1 MFSNLIRFITS
12 HREQLVLAGWLLSA
26 AVLVFVLGLAS
37 GRYDWQPARALKLV
51 ERVWTEATED
61 HWYYFAT
68 NATRRAESPGEPD
81 AGVNLVTRVAADSE
95 IAAEIYDQA
104 GNRLHSWKV
113 DWFDVWP
120 DATHLRPEL
129 VPKRKM
135 NAHIHGAVVLDDGSL
150 VFNYDNMGMVRLAK
164 DSTVMWRLP
173 YRTHHS
179 LYLDSEGDLWTCGI
193 RERNTPDPRLPY
205 SPLPTDEFTI
215 VRVSPEGKIKQE
227 IAIADVLEKNGYTA
241 FYYMR
246 PTHPD
251 NEVMRLGQLHLND
264 IETFPADMPAGKFS
278 PGDILVS
285 LRDINTIFVFNPD
298 TLKIKQLWLGTVI
311 NQHDPDFVDGN
322 HVSVFDN
329 YNRRLSEERGTG
341 EDFSRIVILSAIGE
355 KPQIYFRGSKEL
367 PFYSPIMGKHQWLP
381 NKHLLITSAL
391 QGKAIEL
398 DENRKVVWE
407 FNNIIDKHRAAL
419 VEEVQRLSPDKSALF
434 DPNS

>member
-1 MFSNLIRFITS
+1 MSSKIIQTIKS
-12 HREQLVLAGWLLSA
+12 HREQLIVVFWLMSA

-51 ERVWTEATED
+51 ERVWREATED

-68 NATRRAESPGEPD
+68 DATKRAQTYGEPT

-120 DATHLRPEL
+120 EATHLRPEL

-179 LYLDSEGDLWTCGI
+179 LYLGSDGDLWACGI
-193 RERNTPDPRLPY
+193 RERNTPDPRLPTVD
-205 SPLPTDEFTI
+205 LPTDEFTI
-215 VRVSPEGKIKQE
+215 VRVSPEGKVKQE
-227 IAIADVLEKNGYTA
+227 ILISDILEKNGLDA
-241 FYYMR
+241 FYFMR
-246 PTHPD
+246 PPRPND
-251 NEVMRLGQLHLND
+251 VMRMGQLHLND
-264 IETFPADMPAGKFS
+264 IETFPASMTPGKFR

-285 LRDINTIFVFNPD
+285 LRDINTVFVFNPD
-298 TLKIKQLWLGTVI
+298 TLKIKQLWLGTVV

-329 YNRRLSEERGTG
+329 YNRRLTEERGTA
-341 EDFSRIVILSAIGE
+341 DDYSRIVILSAIGE
-355 KPQIYFRGSKEL
+355 QPEVYYRGNEEH
-367 PFYSPIMGKHQWLP
+367 PFYTAIMGKHQWLP

-407 FNNIIDKHRAAL
+407 FNNIVDQHRAAL
-419 VEEVQRLSPDKSALF
+419 VEEVQRLSPEISALF
-434 DPNS
+434 VPNS